1 MICDDQSVAT
11 ARSMNRAPVIPM
23 HEDGGAKAFR
33 GDRLQIGCGLADRF
47 HPLTLALLL
56 SLSVATSPASAE
68 PVFDNGFEGGEAEW
82 QKTGVWAQVPANAYS
97 STFSREG
104 ARSVGFLPVADQV
117 RSEFTI
123 RNGLGAY
130 EWGTEYWMGY
140 SLLVVRPTGGFGII
154 SDQHT
159 TPHSVNGKADWRT
172 PSGECTFLI
181 KIRGDQLEIHTATD
195 PAKVFVTPA
204 RSATSGTKFVSR
216 PFVTN
221 QWYDFVLHFR
231 LATDATG
238 LMEVWMNGEKIVDVP
253 GGPTVYAYDTS
264 GRPKTPVSFQKIG
277 MYYGAGNAAEGGE
290 ILYDAFRIWKGP
302 GGNYAAVAP
311 GGGRAPP
318 SAGVRVELKP
328 DPAPAAD
335 VKDTN
340 SK

>member
-1 MICDDQSVAT
+1 MTPNSHSLIGGSQPEVA
-11 ARSMNRAPVIPM
+11 
-23 HEDGGAKAFR
+23 
-33 GDRLQIGCGLADRF
+33 DRFQIGCGLLNRF
-47 HPLTLALLL
+47 HRLTLALII
-56 SLSVATSPASAE
+56 SLVWGLVPAAAE
-68 PVFDNGFEGGEAEW
+68 LVFDNGFEGGEAEW
-82 QKTGVWAQVPANAYS
+82 QKTGAWAQVPANAYS
-97 STFSREG
+97 STRSREG

-159 TPHSVNGKADWRT
+159 TPHSVDGKADWST
-172 PSGECTFLI
+172 PSGECTFLL
-181 KIRGDQLEIHTATD
+181 KLKGDQIEVHTATD
-195 PAKVFVTPA
+195 PAKVLVTPA
-204 RSATSGTKFVSR
+204 RSATSGTKSVSR

-238 LMEVWMNGEKIVDVP
+238 IMEVWLNGEKIVDVS

-277 MYYGAGNAAEGGE
+277 MYYGAGNAADGGE

-302 GGNYAAVAP
+302 GGSYGSVVP
-311 GGGRAPP
+311 GGGAT
-318 SAGVRVELKP
+318 
-328 DPAPAAD
+328 PAAD
-335 VKDTN
+335 APAGFKPVPSPTLSGQKTQH